1 MTFLRET
8 YRHSAWSANLFLGHP
23 GLWVWRQ
30 GFEKWGED
38 SPRAMMGHVI
48 EDIVSLYFYW
58 GEFSFADLLD
68 IPLIAKSWFL
78 AIFYKEARRHW
89 MNSTHGLIDD
99 EMDNVAPIAL
109 NMLIE
114 LDQWNFGKFIAAQV
128 RTPKDALPQF
138 KGLNTP
144 CRATVDLMFE
154 AGDIDLK
161 ATLRCPSEPSANHL
175 RQMALYA
182 LLRGR
187 PQWLLYATP
196 KRARM
201 FEVHPSD
208 VVHYGQQVLDAFR
221 QIERLNRRYERVKS
235 LTALYPLNPDDFQW
249 DNPEEYQ
256 EARKVWDAS

>member
-1 MTFLRET
+1 MTFLRDS

-30 GFEKWGED
+30 GYEKWRED
-38 SPRAMMGHVI
+38 SPRAMMGHAVEHVVATWITIGVEVPLEIPVLVAGYETWDNMAGGVI
-48 EDIVSLYFYW
+48 EPERDYV
-58 GEFSFADLLD
+58 G
-68 IPLIAKSWFL
+68 
-78 AIFYKEARRHW
+78 
-89 MNSTHGLIDD
+89 
-99 EMDNVAPIAL
+99 PIAW
-109 NMLIE
+109 NMLCE
-114 LDQWNFGKFIAAQV
+114 LAEWDFGKFIAAQV

-138 KGLNTP
+138 RGLDMP

-154 AGDIDLK
+154 DGDIDLK

-196 KRARM
+196 KKARM

-208 VVHYGQQVLDAFR
+208 VVHYGQQVLDTFR
-221 QIERLNRRYERVKS
+221 QIERLNRRYKRVKS
-235 LTALYPLNPDDFQW
+235 LTALYPLNEDDYQW
-249 DNPEEYQ
+249 NDGEYEQ
-256 EARKVWDAS
+256 AQQLWSK